1 MILATRL
8 FLLGT
13 LVPAMAMTLAGCA
26 ARQDPAVPPCPL
38 VALASDASK
47 LTQFRPG
54 SGRDVVDIDYE
65 AQMSNVRGECAY
77 DKKLTRVNVSM
88 TVRIAATRGAA
99 AQSRSADLGY
109 FVAIVDSDDEVVARQ
124 EFRSKL
130 EFAGTSNRAGSNE
143 ELEQR
148 IPLPSGKTGQD
159 YRVLIGF
166 LLTHDQLDYNRL
178 LTR

>member
-1 MILATRL
+1 MMILATRL
-8 FLLGT
+8 LLLGS
-13 LVPAMAMTLAGCA
+13 LATAVTGCA
-26 ARQDPAVPPCPL
+26 AKQDPAVPPCPL

-65 AQMSNVRGECAY
+65 AQLSNVRGECAY
-77 DKKLTRVNVSM
+77 DKKMTRVIVSM
-88 TVRIAATRGAA
+88 SVQIAATRGAA
-99 AQSRSADLGY
+99 AQSRNADLGY
-109 FVAIVDSDDEVVARQ
+109 FVAIIGADDEIVARQ

-130 EFAGTSNRAGSNE
+130 EFTGTSNRAGANE

-148 IPLPSGKTGQD
+148 IPLSNGKTGQE

-166 LLTHDQLDYNRL
+166 LLSHDQLDYNRL